1 MPASRF
7 LILLAVLAAGLA
19 GSMPARAAMT
29 ELKAIQGGHFVATAY
44 MNGTPVRIMVDTGAT
59 TVALSYE
66 DAEAA
71 GLRPALLDYN
81 APVAT
86 ANGTIKAARVTIRRV
101 EIDTV
106 RVNDVPAMV
115 MPQGAMRGSLLGMS
129 FLSRLRSFQV
139 EDGVL
144 RLRD

>member
-1 MPASRF
+1 MFASR
-7 LILLAVLAAGLA
+7 ILMIVAVLASWFPDTSPATAG
-19 GSMPARAAMT
+19 MT
-29 ELKAIQGGHFVATAY
+29 ELKAVQGGHFVAIADI
-44 MNGTPVRIMVDTGAT
+44 NGTPVRVMVDTGAT

-71 GLRPALLDYN
+71 GLKPARLDFN

-86 ANGTIKAARVTIRRV
+86 ANGTVGAARVTIRRV
-101 EIDTV
+101 EIDGV

-115 MPQGAMRGSLLGMS
+115 LPQGAMRGSLLGMS
-129 FLSRLRSFQV
+129 FLSRLRSFSV